1 MDEPLTVSVN
11 EAARILG
18 ISPDT
23 VRQMEA
29 DGSLKRLK
37 KLRGVRFNRKAIL
50 DAAEEQE
57 DGIRRKDY
65 QALLAENRRL
75 REENDNLR
83 ALFRQRLSEAL
94 ADFNRIEGGDNREEV
109 DR

>member
-11 EAARILG
+11 EAARMLG
-18 ISPDT
+18 VSPDT

-37 KLRGVRFNRKAIL
+37 KLRGVRFNRQSIL

-57 DGIRRKDY
+57 DGIRRQDY
-65 QALLAENRRL
+65 QALLTENRRL
-75 REENDNLR
+75 RVENKSLR
-83 ALFRQRLSEAL
+83 ALFRQRLNEAL
-94 ADFNRIEGGDNREEV
+94 SDFNRIEGGEHSEV
-109 DR
+109 YRG

>member
-94 ADFNRIEGGDNREEV
+94 ADFNRIGGDNHEKV

>member
-1 MDEPLTVSVN
+1 MEALTVTVKQ
-11 EAARILG
+11 AADLLG
-18 ISPDT
+18 VSEDT
-23 VRQMEA
+23 IRQMEA

-37 KLRGVRFNRKAIL
+37 KLRGVRFNRQAIL

-94 ADFNRIEGGDNREEV
+94 ADFNRIEGGEHSEV
-109 DR
+109 YRGR